1 MYSTLPNFVFGF
13 HGCDK
18 SVYDEVIS
26 RGGILNPS
34 ENDYDWLGHGVYFW
48 EGNLQRAYE
57 FAEEQKGRN
66 KIRDV
71 AVIGAVLDLGYC
83 LNLMNSESL
92 EIVKKGY
99 ETLADFNNLL
109 GAEMPINKGGPD
121 LLLRQLDCSVIQM
134 VHQYNTAENIRQYD
148 SIRGLF
154 TEGDPLYPNAGFK
167 EKNHIQLCIRNPNCI
182 KGYFSPREID
192 AKHSNP

>member
-26 RGGILNPS
+26 NGGILNS
-34 ENDYDWLGHGVYFW
+34 SINDYDWLGHGVYFW
-48 EGNLQRAYE
+48 EGNLPRAYE
-57 FAEEQKGRN
+57 FAEEQKSRN
-66 KIRDV
+66 KIKNV

-83 LNLMNSESL
+83 LNLMNSDAL
-92 EIVKKGY
+92 RVVKKGY
-99 ETLADFNNLL
+99 ETLEDLNNLV

-121 LLLRQLDCSVIQM
+121 LLLRHLDCSVIQT
-134 VHQYNTAENIRQYD
+134 VHQYNEDKGLRQYD

-154 TEGDPLYPNAGFK
+154 TEGEPLYPNAGFK

-182 KGYFSPREID
+182 KGYFSPREMNMEYSI
-192 AKHSNP
+192 P